1 MEEIMKKV
9 IFFILS
15 ILLPISLVSS
25 QELIDVYKT
34 GKLFIQSDSD
44 FETNSSL
51 IELLNRNE
59 NSLQSYS
66 NLVISADEDI
76 YILDRNEH
84 QILKL
89 DRSGNLLKTI
99 NLENKKS
106 KSVYHRKRKIEILDN
121 KHLLVLGYS
130 TITIYDLKGT
140 FIKKIEIDYPL
151 YSLVALKNSKV
162 CIKGFVSLKNGR
174 TKIHIA
180 IIDIETEKETFITKY
195 IMDRGK
201 EFIVIKTK
209 DRGWLSGGSGQRAPK
224 VYINRTL
231 DGNLIVGNSK
241 NPEIS
246 IYDNNG
252 KSINKINLNISALK
266 VEQKVKDDIYKSIK
280 ELILK
285 YNAPDSLLKV
295 IESPDF
301 YYENMPYFYDIKV
314 DSDNNVLIFINTKEK
329 NHLFRVYQ
337 VYSKDGK
344 FICETTLEPGN
355 FEVPNLRLLNFSKGK
370 LYALLQLKD
379 EDKNGIR
386 LIKMNVK

>member
-1 MEEIMKKV
+1 MKKV

-34 GKLFIQSDSD
+34 GNLIIQPDSD
-44 FETNSSL
+44 FEINRNL
-51 IELLNRNE
+51 IEIFNRNK

-76 YILDRNEH
+76 YIMDRNEH
-84 QILKL
+84 KILKL
-89 DRSGNLLKTI
+89 DRKGNLLKTI
-99 NLENKKS
+99 NFEKKKS
-106 KSVYHRKRKIEILDN
+106 KSVYHRKSKIEILDN

-130 TITIYDLKGT
+130 DILIYDLNGT
-140 FIKKIEIDYPL
+140 FIKKIKFDYPL
-151 YSLVALKNSKV
+151 FSLVALKNSKV
-162 CIKGFVSLKNGR
+162 CIRGNVSLKNGR

-180 IIDIETEKETFITKY
+180 IFDIRTEKETFITKF
-195 IMDRGK
+195 IMDRDK
-201 EFIVIKTK
+201 ELIVIKTK
-209 DRGWLSGGSGQRAPK
+209 DRGWFSSGFPQRRPK

-231 DGNLIVGNSK
+231 DGNLILGYSK

-252 KSINKINLNISALK
+252 KSINKINLNITALK
-266 VEQKVKDDIYKSIK
+266 VEQKVKDDIYKSSK

-314 DSDNNVLIFINTKEK
+314 DSDNNVLIFTYSKEED
-329 NHLFRVYQ
+329 HLFRVYQ
-337 VYSKDGK
+337 VYSNEGK
-344 FICETTLEPGN
+344 FICETRLDPGN